1 MYNNKKNVED
11 SKILKYLIKNNLIES
26 QIFDSVKDGEIDKQE
41 ADILYALKQR
51 IKKYN
56 AEDLTEFKK
65 NLNDTYLLNFL
76 CSLLHTRIENFYT
89 ITNDVDVKDKG
100 LEIGSVNLATDILP
114 WDHDFKGLTWEQY
127 KTVIDVLI
135 KRILGTTDEEE
146 SKKYYSHKE
155 DYQELS
161 EKEVKEIAEDLYNE
175 TAKNL
180 NKNLGIPLD
189 FFFPNKNKGE
199 GDNL

>member
-1 MYNNKKNVED
+1 MYNNKKNVKD

-26 QIFDSVKDGEIDKQE
+26 QIFVENGDIDKQE

-76 CSLLHTRIENFYT
+76 CSLLHTRIEDFYI
-89 ITNDVDVKDKG
+89 ITKDVDVKEKE
-100 LEIGSVNLATDILP
+100 LEIGSVNLSTDILP
-114 WDHDFKGLTWEQY
+114 WNQDFKGLTRERY
-127 KTVIDVLI
+127 KAVIDVLI

-146 SKKYYSHKE
+146 
-155 DYQELS
+155 
-161 EKEVKEIAEDLYNE
+161 N
-175 TAKNL
+175 
-180 NKNLGIPLD
+180 
-189 FFFPNKNKGE
+189 
-199 GDNL
+199 

>member
-1 MYNNKKNVED
+1 MYNNKKNVKD

-26 QIFDSVKDGEIDKQE
+26 QIFQSVKDGEIDKQE

-76 CSLLHTRIENFYT
+76 CSLLHTRIEDFYT
-89 ITNDVDVKDKG
+89 ITKDVDVKEKE
-100 LEIGSVNLATDILP
+100 LEIGSVNLSTDILP
-114 WDHDFKGLTWEQY
+114 WHQDFKGLTREQY
-127 KTVIDVLI
+127 KAVIDVLI

-146 SKKYYSHKE
+146 
-155 DYQELS
+155 
-161 EKEVKEIAEDLYNE
+161 N
-175 TAKNL
+175 
-180 NKNLGIPLD
+180 
-189 FFFPNKNKGE
+189 
-199 GDNL
+199 

>member
-1 MYNNKKNVED
+1 MYNNKKNVND

-26 QIFDSVKDGEIDKQE
+26 QIFVSVKDGEIDKQE

-76 CSLLHTRIENFYT
+76 CSLLHTRIEDFYI
-89 ITNDVDVKDKG
+89 ITKDVDVKEKE
-100 LEIGSVNLATDILP
+100 LEIGSVNLSTDILP
-114 WDHDFKGLTWEQY
+114 WNQDFKGLTRERY
-127 KTVIDVLI
+127 KAVIDVLI

-146 SKKYYSHKE
+146 
-155 DYQELS
+155 
-161 EKEVKEIAEDLYNE
+161 N
-175 TAKNL
+175 
-180 NKNLGIPLD
+180 
-189 FFFPNKNKGE
+189 
-199 GDNL
+199 

>member
-1 MYNNKKNVED
+1 MKKGVI
-11 SKILKYLIKNNLIES
+11 KILDTDILDYLIENNLIEDT
-26 QIFDSVKDGEIDKQE
+26 IFVSVKNGEIDGKE

-76 CSLLHTRIENFYT
+76 CSLLHTRIENFH
-89 ITNDVDVKDKG
+89 ILTNDVDVEEKE

-114 WDHDFKGLTWEQY
+114 WYQDFNGLTREQY
-127 KTVIDVLI
+127 KAVIDVLI

-146 SKKYYSHKE
+146 
-155 DYQELS
+155 
-161 EKEVKEIAEDLYNE
+161 N
-175 TAKNL
+175 
-180 NKNLGIPLD
+180 
-189 FFFPNKNKGE
+189 
-199 GDNL
+199 